1 LRGGSGEGAVLRGL
15 CLTQAALTWY
25 LALPSSW
32 RQVGFIGFIEF
43 VEFIEFIELIETG
56 DWRLETREQDQMTK
70 PKCQTKLKIQMSKC
84 QDHLDTRY

>member
-1 LRGGSGEGAVLRGL
+1 V
-15 CLTQAALTWY
+15 QDALTWY

-56 DWRLETREQDQMTK
+56 D
-70 PKCQTKLKIQMSKC
+70 
-84 QDHLDTRY
+84 